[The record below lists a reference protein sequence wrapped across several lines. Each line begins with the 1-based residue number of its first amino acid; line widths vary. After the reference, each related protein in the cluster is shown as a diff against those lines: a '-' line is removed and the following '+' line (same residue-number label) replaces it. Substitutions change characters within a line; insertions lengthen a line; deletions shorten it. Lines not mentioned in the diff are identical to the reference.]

1 MVADP
6 VEHCLWRMDCRQA
19 TGMEVGTLA
28 TVNFTV
34 PNQEQAA
41 LLYEMGIDPD
51 GYAIMTDNEDA
62 MTARHL
68 KTRHDIFISKNRR
81 VAQNDNQRKGTT

>member
-1 MVADP
+1 M
-6 VEHCLWRMDCRQA
+6 
-19 TGMEVGTLA
+19 A

-34 PNQEQAA
+34 PDQEQSMFMR
-41 LLYEMGIDPD
+41 EMGIDPD
-51 GYAIMTDNEDA
+51 GYAIMTDNEDT

-81 VAQNDNQRKGTT
+81 VKNDNQ